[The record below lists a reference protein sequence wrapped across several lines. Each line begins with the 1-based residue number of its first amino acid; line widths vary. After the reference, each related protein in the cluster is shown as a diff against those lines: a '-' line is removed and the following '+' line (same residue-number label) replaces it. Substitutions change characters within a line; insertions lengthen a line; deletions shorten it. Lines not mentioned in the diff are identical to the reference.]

1 MNHWFVSF
9 LNKGLVH
16 AAVAAQ
22 NGIYTVICFSFVYIS
37 PRVSI
42 CPHIS
47 GLKETPSKGAS
58 RTPSIAVKPQ
68 QYCYYVYYYC
78 CCYYYYCCCYYYED
92 SRVVVVVVVVVII
105 IIPVCVDLYIRKS
118 GERPHNYV
126 KADVWCME
134 YCVYSPCYSR
144 HV

>member
-1 MNHWFVSF
+1 M
-9 LNKGLVH
+9 H

-22 NGIYTVICFSFVYIS
+22 NGIYTVICFSFVCIS

-68 QYCYYVYYYC
+68 QYCYYVYYY
-78 CCYYYYCCCYYYED
+78 YSYYYCCCYYYED
-92 SRVVVVVVVVVII
+92 SRVFVVVVVVII
-105 IIPVCVDLYIRKS
+105 IIPVCVDLYI
-118 GERPHNYV
+118 
-126 KADVWCME
+126 
-134 YCVYSPCYSR
+134 
-144 HV
+144 